1 MTPGVQVEQEKT
13 GINNKRL
20 PVVASQPEGFSLFI
34 IQLKQENTIDNQ

>member
-1 MTPGVQVEQEKT
+1 MLGVQVEQEKT

-20 PVVASQPEGFSLFI
+20 PVVASHPEGVSLSI